1 MKSLSKILNFV
12 PVYLF
17 ISLVVF
23 NVLPVG
29 AQEVTLYS
37 HRHYEAD
44 EKLYEKFTK
53 DTGIKVNV
61 VKASAD
67 ALIERI
73 KAEGKES
80 PADLLI
86 AADAGRLVRAQ
97 DAGVLQAATSSKLD
111 KQVPK
116 NMRDAAGHW
125 YGFTV
130 RSRVLIYSK
139 DRIKPS
145 QLSTYEDLADPK
157 WKGKLL
163 ARSSSNI
170 YNQSLLASIIA
181 NNGKSGA
188 AKWAAA
194 VRKNMARPPEGS
206 DRDQMR
212 AVAAG
217 IGDVAIANTYYVGL
231 LVNSSNPKDREVAEK
246 VGVFFPNQ
254 KGRGAHIN
262 ISGGGVVKWSK
273 NKANAI
279 KLLEF
284 LTGPEAQSTFPVTTY
299 EFPLEV
305 SSTDS
310 PLLKSW
316 GKFKA
321 DALSISEL
329 GTLNSEAVKI
339 FALANWK

>member
-1 MKSLSKILNFV
+1 MKT
-12 PVYLF
+12 LF
-17 ISLVVF
+17 KSYNSIINISFAVF
-23 NVLPVG
+23 AFSFLPAN

-44 EKLYEKFTK
+44 DKLYEKFTK
-53 DTGIKVNV
+53 ATGIKVNV

-97 DAGVLQAATSSKLD
+97 DAGILQSATSAKLE

-116 NMRDAAGHW
+116 NMRDEEGHW

-181 NNGKSGA
+181 NNGKQGA

-254 KGRGAHIN
+254 SGRGAHVN

-284 LTGPEAQSTFPVTTY
+284 LTGSEAQNQFPVTTY

-321 DALSISEL
+321 DSLALSEL
-329 GTLNSEAVKI
+329 GKLNAEAVKV